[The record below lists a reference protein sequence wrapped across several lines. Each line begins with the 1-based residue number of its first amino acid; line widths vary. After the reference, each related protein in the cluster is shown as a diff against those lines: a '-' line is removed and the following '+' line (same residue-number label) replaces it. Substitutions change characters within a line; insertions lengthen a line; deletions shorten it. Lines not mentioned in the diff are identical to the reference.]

1 LKNNATTS
9 TQLSGSWL
17 LIARV
22 VWVTLVLLMLG
33 LWAVG
38 IATLIRE
45 PLPDCSQVPCDPFD
59 FNAGDLEMARELSL
73 PTGILGGMF
82 TFAASIFNGVFY
94 FVIAGIIFWRKSDD
108 WMGLLV
114 SYLLVYLGAVLITSS
129 NDALLRAYPETELLS
144 ELIFIPGLIFLFV
157 LFFVFPDGRFI
168 PRKLKW
174 PLMVLISSIVIFN
187 YLSDGGDVSEQLFV
201 FSFLILFAFAVSSQI
216 YRYIRVSS
224 PTERQQT
231 KWVILG
237 LVGTISLAIVW
248 IGLATLYPPDQP
260 SASRIYA
267 LFVAVPLILFLG
279 LLLPISLAFSIL
291 RYRLWDIEVIA
302 NRTLVYGVLTGVL
315 VLVYFG
321 SIVLLQGLFQSLT
334 GQESPLAVVFSTL
347 VIAALFTPLRR
358 RIQRIIDRRFFRRK
372 YDAEQV
378 LANFAVVARDEVSLD
393 KLAAEL
399 QSVAEETM
407 QPTHVSLWINR
418 ID

>member
-1 LKNNATTS
+1 LNNNVTAS
-9 TQLSGSWL
+9 TQLSGRRL

-59 FNAGDLEMARELSL
+59 LNAGDLAIARELSL

-82 TFAASIFNGVFY
+82 TFAASISSGLFN

-129 NDALLRAYPETELLS
+129 DDALLRAYPETGLLS
-144 ELIFIPGLIFLFV
+144 ELLFIPGLILLFV

-168 PRKLKW
+168 PRKSKW
-174 PLMVLISSIVIFN
+174 LLLLLITGMVIFN
-187 YLSDGGDVSEQLFV
+187 HLSDARDLSEQLFV
-201 FSFLILFAFAVSSQI
+201 FSFLVLVAIAVSSQL
-216 YRYIRVSS
+216 YRYVRVSR

-231 KWVILG
+231 KWVLLG
-237 LVGTISLAIVW
+237 LMGTVSLAIVW
-248 IGLATLYPPDQP
+248 IGLRELYPPDQP

-279 LLLPISLAFSIL
+279 LLLPLSLAISIL

-321 SIVLLQGLFQSLT
+321 SIVLLQGLFRALT

-347 VIAALFTPLRR
+347 VIAALFAPLRR
-358 RIQRIIDRRFFRRK
+358 RIQRVIDRRFFRRK
-372 YDAEQV
+372 YDAERV
-378 LANFAVVARDEVSLD
+378 LAEFAIVARDEVSLD
-393 KLAAEL
+393 NLAAEL
-399 QSVAEETM
+399 QRVAEETM

>member
-1 LKNNATTS
+1 
-9 TQLSGSWL
+9 
-17 LIARV
+17 
-22 VWVTLVLLMLG
+22 
-33 LWAVG
+33 
-38 IATLIRE
+38 
-45 PLPDCSQVPCDPFD
+45 
-59 FNAGDLEMARELSL
+59 
-73 PTGILGGMF
+73 
-82 TFAASIFNGVFY
+82 
-94 FVIAGIIFWRKSDD
+94 
-108 WMGLLV
+108 
-114 SYLLVYLGAVLITSS
+114 
-129 NDALLRAYPETELLS
+129 
-144 ELIFIPGLIFLFV
+144 
-157 LFFVFPDGRFI
+157 
-168 PRKLKW
+168 
-174 PLMVLISSIVIFN
+174 
-187 YLSDGGDVSEQLFV
+187 VSEQLFV

-248 IGLATLYPPDQP
+248 IGLATLYPPNQP